1 MLYLSCRLVNINQ
14 LEVLVEGKKILDR
27 HSRCQFGLES
37 SILLILHG
45 EQSFL
50 KLSAHRG
57 ATVL

>member
-27 HSRCQFGLES
+27 HSLCQFGLES